1 MQTKSF
7 SIFWHSL
14 RILKVITVWCLGS
27 DWVAPGW
34 EWGVRPG
41 RRRVRSS
48 PGTGNW
54 DKHEPY
60 LAKCHQQTVTNC
72 PLNIKET
79 LSLFIKVKCSFSYW
93 HHDREWMLV
102 WPGWDAPSHPSPSI
116 AYSFTPHHH
125 RNHSWKPGSCW
136 RPISYGII
144 VIQCFHL
151 NPDWLSFLSR
161 KLISF

>member
-1 MQTKSF
+1 MKNVLQTMQTESF
-7 SIFWHSL
+7 SRFWHSL

-27 DWVAPGW
+27 DWAAPGW

-48 PGTGNW
+48 PGTGNS

-79 LSLFIKVKCSFSYW
+79 LSLKLNAHFHTDIMTENECWSDQVGMPRATYHRPSLTHSLIIIATIHENPGHAGDQY
-93 HHDREWMLV
+93 HMLSLLFNV
-102 WPGWDAPSHPSPSI
+102 SI
-116 AYSFTPHHH
+116 
-125 RNHSWKPGSCW
+125 
-136 RPISYGII
+136 
-144 VIQCFHL
+144 
-151 NPDWLSFLSR
+151 
-161 KLISF
+161 